1 MISPY
6 MQNAVIQLFIVSVLC
21 VGFSFSYQLERFPNF
36 SYVTLSKIGTI
47 ISFSMTRLMGLNPYL
62 SWPVAAVSCG
72 LVSVLIFLLVVRPI
86 TSRGRDK
93 VSLSIAMLALSM
105 VLSTLVAMFS
115 YWVIVNTGYSS
126 EEFML
131 RNFDLRFYGY
141 PGVLLISAPVCLV
154 VILFLAVF
162 LSKTTYGTTL
172 RAVSNNEELAAVLG
186 INTYRSHLL
195 SWFISGFLTGLA
207 GAIIP
212 LWRATPVNFSDELLV
227 TVMAGCFIGGI
238 DNLYGAVLG
247 ALIVVVSKKGMQDNI
262 IAVLRKNNCEIW
274 LHEFGF
280 SVRGLPQLTPF
291 IILWLVLLIEP
302 AGIAGI
308 AKRIS
313 RRLRR

>member
-1 MISPY
+1 
-6 MQNAVIQLFIVSVLC
+6 MQNAIIQVFIVAVLC

-36 SYVTLSKIGTI
+36 SYITLSKIGTI
-47 ISFSMTRLMGLNPYL
+47 VTFTMTRLMELNPYL
-62 SWPVAAVSCG
+62 SLPVAAVSCG

-93 VSLSIAMLALSM
+93 VALSIAMLALSIL
-105 VLSTLVAMFS
+105 LSTLVAIFS
-115 YWVIVNTGYSS
+115 YWVIVSTGYSS

-131 RNFDLRFYGY
+131 RNYDLRFYGY
-141 PGVLLISAPVCLV
+141 PGVLLISPPVCIT
-154 VILFLAVF
+154 VILVLAVF
-162 LSKTTYGTTL
+162 LYRTSYGTTL
-172 RAVSNNEELAAVLG
+172 RAVSNNKELAAVLG
-186 INTYRSHLL
+186 INTYHSHLV

-212 LWRATPVNFSDELLV
+212 LWRATSVNFSDDLLV

-247 ALIVVVSKKGMQDNI
+247 AVIVVLSKKGMQDNI

-280 SVRGLPQLTPF
+280 SVRGLPQLIPF

-302 AGIAGI
+302 AGIAEI
-308 AKRIS
+308 ARRIS
-313 RRLRR
+313 RRIRR